1 MKNKNKIQ
9 EVTLGGGQK
18 SPTIIIPKSKLKQ
31 TLSDLKGT
39 STNIMP
45 VDDSLLGEVDAVIEP
60 QDPETIKYL
69 SNVIDNNT
77 GEISKPFVIGDK
89 QYKMV
94 RGLNQNDEIVLGV
107 FCFDDMDADGNNMIH
122 PVDYFEENV
131 AMPAMMSE
139 KMTMNENDES
149 IGLSEY
155 KHFIVNEKTNKFRKF
170 KTLPELAMASMNEE
184 EKYMTLKE
192 FKKYFEGKI
201 FGKNHVKQ
209 QMLEVGLTGSESDE
223 EMNIKAKKLMDMIK
237 KRIPSNIITTIKAP
251 VAKREVIAAF
261 AEMIGVPRNGLAQ
274 LISGLKDL
282 SKIKQSTQQAQPD
295 QTTQPIQE
303 TRKIIKVKNIK

>member
-9 EVTLGGGQK
+9 EVTLSGGK
-18 SPTIIIPKSKLKQ
+18 TKKPTIIVPNSQLTKTLGKLQ
-31 TLSDLKGT
+31 GT
-39 STNIMP
+39 DANIMP

-60 QDPETIKYL
+60 KDPETIKYL

-77 GEISKPFVIGDK
+77 GEVSKPFVIGDK

-201 FGKNHVKQ
+201 FGGNKRKINEQPPQPQTGEMEQPQ
-209 QMLEVGLTGSESDE
+209 QPQQ
-223 EMNIKAKKLMDMIK
+223 NIKADVERLSLALEKS
-237 KRIPSNIITTIKAP
+237 RPITNKIRLINSPIEKSQIL
-251 VAKREVIAAF
+251 VKF
-261 AEMIGVPRNGLAQ
+261 AGMIGLDLNLFARTVKQ
-274 LISGLKDL
+274 L
-282 SKIKQSTQQAQPD
+282 KQQATQQA
-295 QTTQPIQE
+295 QPIQE

>member
-9 EVTLGGGQK
+9 EVTLGGGKK
-18 SPTIIIPKSKLKQ
+18 SPTIIVPRNELKQ
-31 TLSDLKGT
+31 TLNDLKGQEVNVVT
-39 STNIMP
+39 TNQ
-45 VDDSLLGEVDAVIEP
+45 SLTEIDAVIEP
-60 QDPETIKYL
+60 QDQATIKYL

-77 GEISKPFVIGDK
+77 GEVSKPFVIGDK

-131 AMPAMMSE
+131 AMPAMMAE

-184 EKYMTLKE
+184 EEKYMTLKE
-192 FKKYFEGKI
+192 FKKYFEDKI
-201 FGKNHVKQ
+201 FGGNKRKINEQPPQPQTGGMEQPQ
-209 QMLEVGLTGSESDE
+209 QPQQ
-223 EMNIKAKKLMDMIK
+223 NIKADVERLSLALEKNRAITNKIKFINSPIEKSQILVKFADMIGLDL
-237 KRIPSNIITTIKAP
+237 NL
-251 VAKREVIAAF
+251 F
-261 AEMIGVPRNGLAQ
+261 ARTVKQ
-274 LISGLKDL
+274 L
-282 SKIKQSTQQAQPD
+282 KQQATQQAQS
-295 QTTQPIQE
+295 IQE